1 LAASATR
8 RKSAVTGGR
17 TSGRCQGE
25 SSRRSGGRE
34 RTTQVFVLDEVDKL
48 GSDWRGDPSS
58 ALLEVL
64 DPEQNN
70 SFRDHYLDVSFDLS
84 NVMFIATANLLDQI
98 PAPLRDRMEILEL
111 SGYTD
116 EDKVR
121 IAQRYL
127 VPKQVKAHGL
137 AADAYEWTDA
147 GVMAIIQNYT
157 REAGVRNLEREVATV
172 CRKIA
177 TRVAEGREVAR
188 EIGPEAVRDFL
199 GRSRYFYEERAA
211 RTEQPGVAIGVGV
224 TGVGGDI
231 MFVEATRMAGK
242 GSLTVTGQLGD
253 VMKESATLRCR
264 SSARG
269 RGTCTSTPTSTG
281 SRTSTSTFRRE
292 PSPRM
297 VRRPGP
303 R

>member
-1 LAASATR
+1 
-8 RKSAVTGGR
+8 
-17 TSGRCQGE
+17 
-25 SSRRSGGRE
+25 
-34 RTTQVFVLDEVDKL
+34 
-48 GSDWRGDPSS
+48 
-58 ALLEVL
+58 
-64 DPEQNN
+64 
-70 SFRDHYLDVSFDLS
+70 
-84 NVMFIATANLLDQI
+84 
-98 PAPLRDRMEILEL
+98 MEILEL

-253 VMKESATLRCR
+253 VMKESATAALSFVR
-264 SSARG
+264 SRARDLHVD
-269 RGTCTSTPTSTG
+269 PD
-281 SRTSTSTFRRE
+281 FYRE
-292 PSPRM
+292 SDIHIHVPAGAIPRM